1 MVFLN
6 SLKMQTCAKIL
17 QIHQQVIRICTKV
30 AMTPKNCVNTIHL
43 KLKLASL
50 RPLCTESKHSSY
62 TFSKADHTK
71 GGGSCIPFIPNIVV

>member
-1 MVFLN
+1 M
-6 SLKMQTCAKIL
+6 
-17 QIHQQVIRICTKV
+17 

-62 TFSKADHTK
+62 TFNKPAHTK